1 MLDHCY
7 WFATSASASRRR
19 DRRRVDAHP
28 PLQSFI
34 RCNSSTAES
43 VMLAGFLQAVESW
56 LVSDGRWQVLPLVRD
71 LSVLLRNTSKRHL
84 TSSLCQYMA

>member
-1 MLDHCY
+1 
-7 WFATSASASRRR
+7 
-19 DRRRVDAHP
+19 
-28 PLQSFI
+28 
-34 RCNSSTAES
+34 
-43 VMLAGFLQAVESW
+43 MLAGFLQAVESW